1 LIVKIPED
9 ILVKV
14 VTNPI
19 GDIVDAIYLDLLK
32 NMFATNFFQDRA
44 ILAPTLDVVEQIN
57 DYVLSLIP
65 GEFKEYL
72 SCDSVSRC
80 DQDDVIDHQWITT

>member
-72 SCDSVSRC
+72 SCDYVFKM
-80 DQDDVIDHQWITT
+80 